1 MNQNQ
6 NQFTYPISRLIANPV
21 ALEYLEQVSEI
32 PLDVL
37 MEAFYDLFESFLLQ
51 EVEDPEDG
59 SEDTIF
65 LCYSWGDSSEFT
77 LTFDTGESL
86 TMRLSEGGE
95 FTTQEEATSSFE
107 VSALLVKLLKQAL
120 PEDWQD
126 DFGLETPPLPK
137 NNWLQSESGD
147 SFEGTVYRLSD
158 PDSRLSFSVEYLGDN
173 SYDVKVSGGN

>member
-1 MNQNQ
+1 MNQ
-6 NQFTYPISRLIANPV
+6 NQFTYPISRILANPI

-37 MEAFYDLFESFLLQ
+37 MEAFYDLFETFLLQ
-51 EVEDPEDG
+51 EEDPEG
-59 SEDTIF
+59 EGEDTIF
-65 LCYSWGDSSEFT
+65 LCYSWEDSNEFT
-77 LTFDTGESL
+77 LTFDTGESQ

-95 FTTQEEATSSFE
+95 FTTQEEASSSFE

-147 SFEGTVYRLSD
+147 SFEGVVYKLSD
-158 PDSRLSFSVEYLGDN
+158 PDSRLPFQVKYLGDN
-173 SYDVKVSGGN
+173 RYDVKVGEVN